1 MKIKIF
7 LFALIVAIVA
17 CILSILLEFLSDKAY
32 ERKHNLLGSIFSF
45 LYLISLFTFVISF
58 IILVIIFDFILI
70 N

>member
-32 ERKHNLLGSIFSF
+32 ERKYNLLGSIFSF
-45 LYLISLFTFVISF
+45 LYLLFISK
-58 IILVIIFDFILI
+58 
-70 N
+70 